1 MKLKAILGAVMAF
14 IFLALGP
21 ALAQQGATKEEM
33 EKGKIGKYERKS
45 ISYFKTY
52 YQVQMD
58 QRHREMMEKSIRGAV
73 ELGRFDYNAIP
84 IEVENIND
92 LAQLIAKYVDQVKLN
107 RAKAQAKE
115 DYRFKEKLVTGADL
129 ERIINSAYIYTPTV
143 TKFQL
148 ERITKTVHDTMTG
161 QTTTKNYWKATIGA
175 DVTFYHVT
183 PQYVNDQIDN
193 VQLSVLQTI
202 SKEATQDKE
211 ISVINPE
218 EKAKW
223 GAFDSAV
230 NDPFLGLARQI
241 QVELR
246 KIPEFQLTAQVQSS
260 SWNSLEFEFGK
271 QSDVE
276 LDAGYKA
283 YEEVQGKGKT
293 YIGYAKV
300 RKVGDEKAQPPVS
313 SRAQKIIQK
322 DNIEAGTELHE
333 YPQLLVN
340 GYIRLGF
347 LPIDQS
353 KLESGASSTAPALI
367 GGLEYDLARFT
378 NISELWFNAEGYIAM
393 ASDAYFY
400 GAEGGFVKKFY
411 IRRLALDLGVK
422 GGWSR
427 MTLSYGGSYDG
438 YMQDQYGVTPFGG
451 LELLLAP
458 WLSVTGQVGYRVY
471 THSDQW
477 QYEGNTVT
485 VGSDEAVTT
494 MGPAITF
501 GINGMF

>member
-1 MKLKAILGAVMAF
+1 MKFKSIASGAMILVLF
-14 IFLALGP
+14 SLGP
-21 ALAQQGATKEEM
+21 VRAQEGATKEEA

-58 QRHREMMEKSIRGAV
+58 QRHQEVTEKGIRGAV

-92 LAQLIAKYVDQVKLN
+92 LAQLIAKYVDQVKLD
-107 RAKAQAKE
+107 RAKAQGRE

-143 TKFQL
+143 TKFQM
-148 ERITKTVHDTMTG
+148 ERLSKTVHDKMTG
-161 QTTTKNYWKATIGA
+161 KTTTNNYWQATVGA
-175 DVTFYHVT
+175 EVVFYHVT
-183 PQYVNDQIDN
+183 PVYVNGQIDN
-193 VQLSVLQTI
+193 VQLSVLKTI
-202 SKEATQDKE
+202 SQESTQDKE
-211 ISVINPE
+211 INILNPE
-218 EKAKW
+218 DKAKW

-230 NDPFLGLARQI
+230 NNPFLGLARQI

-246 KIPEFQLTAQVQSS
+246 KITEFQLTAQVQSS
-260 SWNSLEFEFGK
+260 GWNSIEFEFGK

-283 YEEVQGKGKT
+283 YEEVAGQGQK

-300 RKVGDEKAQPPVS
+300 RRVGDEKAQPPRS

-322 DNIEAGTELHE
+322 DTIEAGTQLKE

-340 GYIRLGF
+340 GYLRFGL

-353 KLESGASSTAPALI
+353 ELEAGAGSMAYGPI
-367 GGLEYDLARFT
+367 GGLELDLARFI
-378 NISELWFNAEGYIAM
+378 NVSELWFTAEGYIAV
-393 ASDAYFY
+393 AGDAYFY

-411 IRRLALDLGVK
+411 LRRLALDLGVR

-427 MTLSYGGSYDG
+427 LTLADGGSNDG
-438 YMQDQYGVTPFGG
+438 YMQNQYGITPYGG

-458 WLSVTGQVGYRVY
+458 WLSITGQVGFRVY
-471 THSDQW
+471 THSDEW
-477 QYEGNTVT
+477 QYEGNSSP
-485 VGSDEAVTT
+485 GPKVTT

-501 GINGMF
+501 GFSGMF

>member
-1 MKLKAILGAVMAF
+1 LKVKIIAGMAV
-14 IFLALGP
+14 LLVSLSVSP
-21 ALAQQGATKEEM
+21 LPAQQGATKEES

-58 QRHREMMEKSIRGAV
+58 QRHQEVTEKGIRGAV

-92 LAQLIAKYVDQVKLN
+92 LAQLIAKYVDQVKLD
-107 RAKAQAKE
+107 RAKAQGRE

-143 TKFQL
+143 TKFKM
-148 ERITKTVHDTMTG
+148 ERTSKTVHDSKTG
-161 QTTTKNYWKATIGA
+161 QNTTKNYWNATVGA

-183 PQYVNDQIDN
+183 PQYVNGQIDS
-193 VQLSVLQTI
+193 VQLSVLKII

-211 ISVINPE
+211 ITILNPE

-230 NDPFLGLARQI
+230 NNPFLGLARQL

-246 KIPEFQLTAQVQSS
+246 TIPEFQLTAQVQSS
-260 SWNSLEFEFGK
+260 GWNSVEFEFGK

-276 LDAGYKA
+276 LDAGYKV
-283 YEEVQGKGKT
+283 YEEVAGKGKT

-300 RKVGDEKAQPPVS
+300 RRVGDEKSQPPVS
-313 SRAQKIIQK
+313 SRAQKIISK
-322 DNIEAGTELHE
+322 EKIEAGTELKE

-340 GYIRLGF
+340 GYLRFGL

-353 KLESGASSTAPALI
+353 DLNADAGSMAYGPVA
-367 GGLEYDLARFT
+367 GLELDLARFIA
-378 NISELWFNAEGYIAM
+378 ISELWFSAEGYYAM
-393 ASDAYFY
+393 ASDASFY
-400 GAEGGFVKKFY
+400 GAEGGLVKKFY
-411 IRRLALDLGVK
+411 LRRLALDLGVR

-427 MTLSYGGSYDG
+427 VTRADEINDG
-438 YMQDQYGVTPFGG
+438 YMQDQFGVTPYGG

-458 WLSVTGQVGYRVY
+458 WLSVTGQVGFRLY
-471 THSDQW
+471 TGGTEW
-477 QYEGNTVT
+477 EKEGD
-485 VGSDEAVTT
+485 SRSLSEVTT
-494 MGPAITF
+494 TGPAITF

>member
-1 MKLKAILGAVMAF
+1 MKLKSILSAVIAF

-21 ALAQQGATKEEM
+21 ALAQQGATKEES

-52 YQVQMD
+52 YQVPMD
-58 QRHREMMEKSIRGAV
+58 QRHQEVTEKGIRGAV

-92 LAQLIAKYVDQVKLN
+92 LAQLIAKYVDQVKLD
-107 RAKAQAKE
+107 RAKAQGRE

-143 TKFQL
+143 TKFKM
-148 ERITKTVHDTMTG
+148 ERTSKTVHDSITG
-161 QTTTKNYWKATIGA
+161 QNTTKNYWNATVGA

-183 PQYVNDQIDN
+183 PQYVNGQIDS
-193 VQLSVLQTI
+193 VQLTVLKTI
-202 SKEATQDKE
+202 SQESTQDKE
-211 ISVINPE
+211 IIPILSPE
-218 EKAKW
+218 DKAKW

-230 NDPFLGLARQI
+230 NNPFLGLARQI

-246 KIPEFQLTAQVQSS
+246 KITEFQLSAQVQSS
-260 SWNSLEFEFGK
+260 GWNSVEFEFGK

-276 LDAGYKA
+276 LDAGYKV
-283 YEEVQGKGKT
+283 YEEVAGKGKT

-300 RKVGDEKAQPPVS
+300 RRVGDEKGQPPVS
-313 SRAQKIIQK
+313 SRAQKIISK
-322 DNIEAGTELHE
+322 EKIEAGTELKE
-333 YPQLLVN
+333 YPQLLVD
-340 GYIRLGF
+340 GYIRFGL

-353 KLESGASSTAPALI
+353 NLNADAGSMAFGPV
-367 GGLEYDLARFT
+367 GGLELDLARF
-378 NISELWFNAEGYIAM
+378 IAVSELWFSAEGYIAM

-400 GAEGGFVKKFY
+400 GVEGGLVKKFY
-411 IRRLALDLGVK
+411 LRRLALDLGVR

-427 MTLSYGGSYDG
+427 VTLSGGANDG
-438 YMQDQYGVTPFGG
+438 YMQDQFGVTPYGG

-458 WLSVTGQVGYRVY
+458 WLSVTGQVGFRLY
-471 THSDQW
+471 TGGKEW
-477 QYEGNTVT
+477 EKEGITDDD
-485 VGSDEAVTT
+485 GPEVTT
-494 MGPAITF
+494 TGPAITF

>member
-1 MKLKAILGAVMAF
+1 MKVKIIAGMAV
-14 IFLALGP
+14 LLVSLSVSP
-21 ALAQQGATKEEM
+21 LPAQQGATKEEM

-58 QRHREMMEKSIRGAV
+58 PRHQEVTEKGIRGAV

-84 IEVENIND
+84 IEVGNISD
-92 LAQLIAKYVDQVKLN
+92 LAQLIAKYVDQVKLD
-107 RAKAQAKE
+107 RAKAQGRE

-148 ERITKTVHDTMTG
+148 ERITKQVHDTMTG
-161 QTTTKNYWKATIGA
+161 KTSTKSYWKATVGA
-175 DVTFYHVT
+175 EVTFYHVT
-183 PQYVNDQIDN
+183 PQYVNGQIDN
-193 VQLSVLQTI
+193 VQLSVLKTI
-202 SKEATQDKE
+202 SQESTQDQE
-211 ISVINPE
+211 INILNPE

-230 NDPFLGLARQI
+230 NNPFLGLARQI

-246 KIPEFQLTAQVQSS
+246 NIAEFQLTGQVQSS
-260 SWNSLEFEFGK
+260 SWNSIEFEFGK

-276 LDAGYKA
+276 LDAGYKI

-293 YIGYAKV
+293 YIGYTKV
-300 RKVGDEKAQPPVS
+300 RRVGDEKAQPPVS

-322 DNIEAGTELHE
+322 DTIEAGTELKE
-333 YPQLLVN
+333 YPQLLVD
-340 GYIRLGF
+340 GYIRFGL

-353 KLESGASSTAPALI
+353 NLDSEAGSMAYGPVA
-367 GGLEYDLARFT
+367 GLELDLARFIP
-378 NISELWFNAEGYIAM
+378 ISELWFSAEGFIAF
-393 ASDAYFY
+393 ASDASLY

-411 IRRLALDLGVK
+411 VRRLALDLGIR

-427 MTLSYGGSYDG
+427 VTRSDND
-438 YMQDQYGVTPFGG
+438 YMQDQYGVTPYGG

-458 WLSVTGQVGYRVY
+458 WLSVTGQCGYRIY
-471 THSDQW
+471 SSGTDW
-477 QYEGNTVT
+477 QYEGNPQ
-485 VGSDEAVTT
+485 SDSEVKTT
-494 MGPAITF
+494 GPAITF

>member
-1 MKLKAILGAVMAF
+1 MKFKTILSAVIAL

-21 ALAQQGATKEEM
+21 ALAQQGATKEES

-58 QRHREMMEKSIRGAV
+58 QRHREVTEKGIRGAV

-92 LAQLIAKYVDQVKLN
+92 LAQLIAKYVDQVKLD
-107 RAKAQAKE
+107 RAKAQGRE

-143 TKFQL
+143 TKFKM
-148 ERITKTVHDTMTG
+148 ERTSKTVHDSKTG
-161 QTTTKNYWKATIGA
+161 QNTTKNYWNATVGA

-183 PQYVNDQIDN
+183 PQYVNGQIDS
-193 VQLSVLQTI
+193 VQLSVLKII
-202 SKEATQDKE
+202 SKEATMDKE
-211 ISVINPE
+211 ITILNPE

-230 NDPFLGLARQI
+230 NNPFLGLARQL

-246 KIPEFQLTAQVQSS
+246 KITEFQLTAQVQSS
-260 SWNSLEFEFGK
+260 GWNSIEFEFGK

-276 LDAGYKA
+276 LDAGYKV
-283 YEEVQGKGKT
+283 YEEVAGKGNT

-300 RKVGDEKAQPPVS
+300 RRVGDEKSQPPVS
-313 SRAQKIIQK
+313 SRAQKIISK
-322 DNIEAGTELHE
+322 EKIEAGTELKE

-340 GYIRLGF
+340 GYLRFGL

-353 KLESGASSTAPALI
+353 DLNADAGSMAYGPVA
-367 GGLEYDLARFT
+367 GLELDLARFI
-378 NISELWFNAEGYIAM
+378 NVSELWFSAEGYFAF
-393 ASDAYFY
+393 ASDASLY

-411 IRRLALDLGVK
+411 VRRLALDLGIR

-427 MTLSYGGSYDG
+427 VTRSDND
-438 YMQDQYGVTPFGG
+438 YMQDQFGVTPYGG

-458 WLSVTGQVGYRVY
+458 WLSVTGQVGFRLY
-471 THSDQW
+471 TGGEEW
-477 QYEGNTVT
+477 EKEGTSMTIN
-485 VGSDEAVTT
+485 EVTT
-494 MGPAITF
+494 TGPAITF